1 MKSLPKVAFLTGAM
15 RYRRWVGT
23 GAALIL
29 GAIFVI
35 AGAGKIPQQTETYV
49 IIFGLPKSTF
59 EPLLANYIDLWLP
72 RVELGLGILLVL
84 GIAAKPGAVLAAAFS
99 VAFVVNNGI
108 AVFMGWGGGCP
119 CGCFG
124 AIPILG
130 QMTITQALWIDI
142 GMLALGLVI
151 LFFYPKGWLTLR
163 PWFFNKSE
171 DTG

>member
-1 MKSLPKVAFLTGAM
+1 MKSLPKVAFLTGVM
-15 RYRRWVGT
+15 RYRRWVGI
-23 GAALIL
+23 GAAVIL
-29 GAIFVI
+29 GGIFII

-49 IIFGLPKSTF
+49 IIFGLLRSTF
-59 EPLLANYIDLWLP
+59 EPLLGNYIDFWLP
-72 RVELGLGILLVL
+72 RAELGLGILLVL
-84 GIAAKPGAVLAAAFS
+84 SIAAKLMATFSIVLSFAFI
-99 VAFVVNNGI
+99 VNNGI

-151 LFFYPKGWLTLR
+151 LFCYPGGWLTVR
-163 PWFFNKSE
+163 PWFFNKGE